1 MKTPEAALAEILAAL
16 EPLTAHEAVPLAFA
30 AGRILGLAPASDVD
44 LPPFRKAMM
53 DGFAVRS
60 GDLERL
66 PREANGV
73 RFAVAGESRA
83 GAPFEGL
90 LLPGQAVEIFTG
102 AALPVELDQVVMV
115 ERSQRQGQQVSLNAN
130 PRPNEHV
137 QPVADV
143 LSRGQVPLAVG
154 RRLSPADL
162 AVLSAMGAHPVDC
175 YRAVKVGVLTTGDEL
190 VPPWI
195 TPGPGQIREGNTL
208 YLAARLQELGHEITR
223 VGIVPDDPEIME
235 QEFRQTLAESDAL
248 ITTGGVSMGKY
259 DLVGQTFEK
268 LGVRAILHKVAVK
281 PGKPIWFGMAGPKPV
296 LGLPGNPVSAL
307 LGLEAFVRPALAKLS
322 GQSDFEPRFGYG
334 LWQGPAQEPYD
345 RQQNLPCN
353 LRALPD
359 GRQALEPLPWKGSS
373 DILSAAAAEALAVI
387 DANTSVSPGQVLR
400 FRPLR

>member
-1 MKTPEAALAEILAAL
+1 MKTPEAALQEILAQIA
-16 EPLTAHEAVPLAFA
+16 PLAELEAVPLAFA
-30 AGRILGLAPASDVD
+30 AGRILGRAPASDVD

-53 DGFAVRS
+53 DGFALRS
-60 GDLERL
+60 ADLERL
-66 PREANGV
+66 PKEEKGV
-73 RFAVAGESRA
+73 RFALVGEARA
-83 GAPFEGL
+83 GVPFEGL
-90 LLPGQAVEIFTG
+90 LFPGQAIEIYTG
-102 AALPVELDQVVMV
+102 AAVPAELDQVVMV
-115 ERSQRQGQQVSLNAN
+115 ERSERLGQQVTLNAG
-130 PRPNEHV
+130 PRPGEHV

-143 LSRGQVPLAVG
+143 LARGQAPFSVG

-175 YRAVKVGVLTTGDEL
+175 LRAVKVGVLTTGDEL
-190 VPPWI
+190 VPPWVA
-195 TPGPGQIREGNTL
+195 PGPGQIREGNTL
-208 YLAARLQELGHEITR
+208 YLAARLLELGHEVTR

-268 LGVRAILHKVAVK
+268 LGVQPILHKVAVK
-281 PGKPIWFGMAGPKPV
+281 PGKPIWFGMLGQKPV

-322 GQSDFEPRFGYG
+322 GQRDFEPQFGLG
-334 LWQGPAQEPYD
+334 LWQGPAQAPYD
-345 RQQNLPCN
+345 RQQNLPCT

-387 DANTSVSPGQVLR
+387 DANTAVSPGQLLR
-400 FRPLR
+400 YRPLR